1 MTKKKT
7 HKTNAMRMLEA
18 KGIPYVAHYYSPHV
32 HSAQGVD
39 VRLGLPIGQVFKTLV
54 VVTDKASA
62 KAMALLAIVPGHRE
76 WDLKKLAR
84 AAREKRLRMATQR
97 QAESLT
103 GLLVGGISP
112 LALVDEG
119 LGVFL
124 DASAEEYAEILISAG
139 RRGINL
145 QLAVA
150 DLVKVTGARLH
161 PISRPRD
168 AFQR

>member
-7 HKTNAMRMLEA
+7 KTNAMRMLEA

-32 HSAQGVD
+32 HSAQGVAE
-39 VRLGLPIGQVFKTLV
+39 RLGLPIGQVFKTLV

-62 KAMALLAIVPGHRE
+62 KGTVFFDSDPDHRE
-76 WDLKKLAR
+76 LDLKKLAC
-84 AAREKRLRMATQR
+84 AAGEKRLRMATHR

-103 GLLVGGISP
+103 GLRVGGISP
-112 LALVDEG
+112 LALLNEG
-119 LGVFL
+119 YGVFL
-124 DASAEEYAEILISAG
+124 DASAEEYSEILISAG

-145 QLAVA
+145 ELAVA
-150 DLVKVTGARLH
+150 DLVKITGARLH

-168 AFQR
+168 VSQR

>member
-7 HKTNAMRMLEA
+7 KTNAMRMLEA

-32 HSAQGVD
+32 HSAQGVAE
-39 VRLGLPIGQVFKTLV
+39 RLGLPIGQVFKTLV

-62 KAMALLAIVPGHRE
+62 KGTALLAIVPGHRE
-76 WDLKKLAR
+76 LDLKKLAR
-84 AAREKRLRMATQR
+84 AAGGKRLRMATQS

-103 GLLVGGISP
+103 GLRVGGISP
-112 LALVDEG
+112 LALLNKG

-124 DASAEEYAEILISAG
+124 DASADEHSEILISAG

-145 QLAVA
+145 ELAVS
-150 DLVKVTGARLH
+150 DLVKVTGTRLH

-168 AFQR
+168 ALER